1 MSDKS
6 VTFSPR
12 EMEVLALAWQ
22 CMETQPKVRLPS
34 VLCIPPAPPHHA
46 SIFIAYALTQ
56 RQIDMDKLA
65 ALTGYTP
72 GSASVTLGKIKQK
85 IKLVG
90 SSTPAA
96 PITPKRAG
104 GPVRGKASSAKRG
117 AAKANDDDE
126 SPSKKRK
133 APAKK
138 IREEDIEADDD
149 EEQFMGIG
157 IKKEQSPEGMGSYEF
172 YDQAREAAG
181 YEIEDE
187 EP

>member
-1 MSDKS
+1 
-6 VTFSPR
+6 
-12 EMEVLALAWQ
+12 
-22 CMETQPKVRLPS
+22 
-34 VLCIPPAPPHHA
+34 
-46 SIFIAYALTQ
+46 
-56 RQIDMDKLA
+56 MDKLA

-96 PITPKRAG
+96 PITPKKPG
-104 GPVRGKASSAKRG
+104 GPVRGKTSSAKRS
-117 AAKANDDDE
+117 AAKVNGDDE

-138 IREEDIEADDD
+138 LREEEVEADDD
-149 EEQFMGIG
+149 EEQFMGMG

-172 YDQAREAAG
+172 YDQARVAAG
-181 YEIEDE
+181 YEVEEDA